1 MENSGTE
8 LQKRKKGRDAQRQ
21 EKGCG
26 SIWADRGVAAKKK
39 VSELKRVYKLVRF
52 SVAAQLRPKTMAWQ
66 RDVYAFRGVGG
77 CSWLVAF
84 GGPAGAT
91 QQAGSNKQQCSAGTG
106 RMGTWDIYASTY
118 KRCVCGE

>member
-1 MENSGTE
+1 MTECCGRAENSGTE
-8 LQKRKKGRDAQRQ
+8 LQKSKQGDAQQ

-26 SIWADRGVAAKKK
+26 SIWAGRGVAAKKKK

-66 RDVYAFRGVGG
+66 RDAVYAFRGLVG

-84 GGPAGAT
+84 ESLP
-91 QQAGSNKQQCSAGTG
+91 
-106 RMGTWDIYASTY
+106 
-118 KRCVCGE
+118 